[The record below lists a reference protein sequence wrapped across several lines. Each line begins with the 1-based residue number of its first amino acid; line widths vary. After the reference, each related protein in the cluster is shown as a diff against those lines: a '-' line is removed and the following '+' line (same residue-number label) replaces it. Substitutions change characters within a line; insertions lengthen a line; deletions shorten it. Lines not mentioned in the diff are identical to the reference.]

1 MSHIA
6 EPRLAPGVAQPW
18 PRFFPS
24 FGRPWGIF
32 AALLIAAVRRLR
44 RATKLCC
51 RQCWR
56 YTPLPALARHSIA
69 WGAFGIILDWGTEF
83 AVILLA
89 VWMIRMPLRDYLGW
103 TRPRAGDVV
112 LGLVVAVALG
122 LLPNLLQFAIL
133 GKPLNPSQIADYQQ
147 AIAGGTSKLWFVF
160 AWWPAILLAP
170 LVEETVFRGFLWRSF
185 SASRL
190 GNIGALLLTAL
201 LVFRHPLQ
209 SNDHGRWLVQRLA
222 VHRAFHRRAGARR
235 AALAQ
240 RHHHRAVLDARLD
253 EFVDVDGGDR
263 AAAADLRRTPPR
275 LTFVVARP
283 SFSPSGRSQ
292 SPGFCKAFRPSTA
305 LCPL

>member
-1 MSHIA
+1 MSHAA
-6 EPRLAPGVAQPW
+6 EPHIAPGVAQPW

-32 AALLIAAVRRLR
+32 AALLIAVFAGYGARDTLLP
-44 RATKLCC
+44 AILA
-51 RQCWR
+51 
-56 YTPLPALARHSIA
+56 YTPLPAFARHSIA

-112 LGLVVAVALG
+112 LGLAVAVALG

-133 GKPLNPSQIADYQQ
+133 GKPLHPSPNRQLSAGHRRRHLQ
-147 AIAGGTSKLWFVF
+147 AVVRLRLVAGD
-160 AWWPAILLAP
+160 PAGAAGRRER
-170 LVEETVFRGFLWRSF
+170 V
-185 SASRL
+185 SRL
-190 GNIGALLLTAL
+190 PVAQFFRLAARQYRRVAADRAI
-201 LVFRHPLQ
+201 VFRHPLQ
-209 SNDHGRWLVQRLA
+209 SNDHGGWLVQRLA
-222 VHRAFHRRAGARR
+222 VHRAFHRRAGIGRVT
-235 AALAQ
+235 LAQ
-240 RHHHRAVLDARLD
+240 RHHHRAVPDARLD
-253 EFVDVDGGDR
+253 EFVDLNGGDR

>member
-6 EPRLAPGVAQPW
+6 EPQVAPGVAQPW

-32 AALLIAAVRRLR
+32 AALLIAAFAGYGARETLLP
-44 RATKLCC
+44 AILA
-51 RQCWR
+51 

-103 TRPRAGDVV
+103 TQPRAGDVV
-112 LGLVVAVALG
+112 LGLAVAVALG
-122 LLPNLLQFAIL
+122 LLPNLLQFAVL

-170 LVEETVFRGFLWRSF
+170 LVEESVFRGFLWRSF

-201 LVFRHPLQ
+201 LFSAIHYNQTIMADGSFNGWPFIEHFIDGLGLGALRWRSGTTTVPFLMHVWMNLWTSMAVIVLLPL
-209 SNDHGRWLVQRLA
+209 
-222 VHRAFHRRAGARR
+222 
-235 AALAQ
+235 
-240 RHHHRAVLDARLD
+240 
-253 EFVDVDGGDR
+253 
-263 AAAADLRRTPPR
+263 T
-275 LTFVVARP
+275 
-283 SFSPSGRSQ
+283 
-292 SPGFCKAFRPSTA
+292 
-305 LCPL
+305 

>member
-1 MSHIA
+1 MSHVTEPHIA
-6 EPRLAPGVAQPW
+6 PSVTQPW

-32 AALLIAAVRRLR
+32 AALLIAVFAGYGARDTLLP
-44 RATKLCC
+44 AILA
-51 RQCWR
+51 

-89 VWMIRMPLRDYLGW
+89 VWTIRMPLRAYLGW

-112 LGLVVAVALG
+112 LGLAVAVALG
-122 LLPNLLQFAIL
+122 LLPNLLQFAVL

-170 LVEETVFRGFLWRSF
+170 LVEESVFRGFLWRSF

-201 LVFRHPLQ
+201 LFSAIHYNQTIMADGSFNGWPFIEHFIDGLGLGALRWRSGTTTVPFLMHVWMNLWTSMAVIVLLPL
-209 SNDHGRWLVQRLA
+209 
-222 VHRAFHRRAGARR
+222 
-235 AALAQ
+235 
-240 RHHHRAVLDARLD
+240 
-253 EFVDVDGGDR
+253 
-263 AAAADLRRTPPR
+263 T
-275 LTFVVARP
+275 
-283 SFSPSGRSQ
+283 
-292 SPGFCKAFRPSTA
+292 
-305 LCPL
+305 